1 MEPVYETGLNDR
13 PPAPSPRAMLDTD
26 NDYCCV
32 KENPTTSDCRAA
44 NVAPDEMPPP
54 YMELQR

>member
-13 PPAPSPRAMLDTD
+13 PPAPSPRAVLDMD
-26 NDYCCV
+26 NKYYYV
-32 KENPTTSDCRAA
+32 KENSTTSDCRAVDDA
-44 NVAPDEMPPP
+44 SAEMPPP